1 MERTLKNVTLILLS
15 GLLLSPCVSWSA
27 VEVIQEAAH
36 DVSLPLRDIPTDAL
50 NAAEASRPLREIPLG
65 RLPAPPGAQTS
76 ASAASASESL
86 SAPLISATPGLN
98 FDGLGVRFSGPQ
110 GTFSVNG
117 VPPDTN
123 GAVGDTQY
131 VQWVNTSFAVFNKA
145 TGAVVYGPVAGNI
158 LWQGFGGQCQQQND
172 GDPVVLFDQIARRW
186 VFQQFAVHGG
196 AGNYYDCIAVSTT
209 SDATG
214 TYNRYAFPMPNFND
228 YPKIAVW
235 PDAYY
240 ASFNM
245 FTSGSMR
252 ASFIGGYACAF
263 DRTSMLAGAAATAHC
278 FQLSSAFGGLL
289 PSDLDGSTSPP
300 AGSPNYFMAIDTNAL
315 DLWSFHVDFASPA
328 NSAFTGPTLIPV
340 GAYSQACGANGT
352 CIPQPGT
359 SQQLD
364 SLGDRLMHRLAYR
377 NFGAYET
384 LVVNHSVDNGGPA
397 AIRWYEIRN
406 PGGAPTVYQQGTYA
420 PDATSRWMGSIGM
433 DAVGNIAVG
442 YSASSSTIHPSVAYT
457 GRLAADPLGT
467 LQAESM
473 IVSGAGSQN
482 GGISRWGDYSAL
494 TIDPI
499 DDCTFWYTNEYL
511 QMTGNFN
518 WSTRIASFKFP
529 DCSHSSVAV
538 SGAVTLN
545 LTIQLITG
553 VPSGA
558 TVECELT
565 VTTLDALGPIK
576 EDVVALATV
585 SGTTAT
591 CAAQIPYLW
600 TLSTP
605 TMDTISVLYAVAIV
619 PSGATIKSGNGRY
632 RTHTLPQIIGV
643 PVEGT
648 QTALSD
654 TTKL

>member
-1 MERTLKNVTLILLS
+1 LKNATVIVLS
-15 GLLLSPCVSWSA
+15 GLLLSPCVSSSA

-36 DVSLPLRDIPTDAL
+36 DVSPPLRSIPTDAL
-50 NAAEASRPLREIPLG
+50 NAAEARRPRREIPLG
-65 RLPAPPGAQTS
+65 RFVAPPGAQTS
-76 ASAASASESL
+76 TSTAIASQLLA
-86 SAPLISATPGLN
+86 APLISATPGLN
-98 FDGLGVRFSGPQ
+98 FDGLGVGFSGPQ
-110 GTFSVNG
+110 GTFNVTG
-117 VPPDTN
+117 VPPDPN

-158 LWQGFGGQCQQQND
+158 LWQGFGGQCQQRND
-172 GDPVVLFDQIARRW
+172 GDPIVLFDQIARRW
-186 VFQQFAVHGG
+186 VFQQFAVNGG

-245 FTSGSMR
+245 FTSGSMS

-263 DRTSMLAGAAATAHC
+263 DRTSMLAGTAATAHC
-278 FQLSSAFGGLL
+278 FQLSSAYGGLL
-289 PSDLDGSTSPP
+289 PSDLDGSNPPP
-300 AGSPNYFMAIDTNAL
+300 AGSPNYYMAIDTNSL
-315 DLWSFHVDFASPA
+315 DLWKFHVDFTTPG
-328 NSAFTGPTLIPV
+328 NSSFTGPTLIPV
-340 GAYSQACGANGT
+340 NAYSQACGASGT

-377 NFGAYET
+377 HFGNYET
-384 LVVNHSVDNGGPA
+384 LVANHSVDNGGPA

-406 PGGAPTVYQQGTYA
+406 PGGTPTVYQQGTYA

-442 YSASSSTIHPSVAYT
+442 YSASSSAIHPSVAYT
-457 GRLAADPLGT
+457 GRLPSDALGT

-511 QMTGNFN
+511 QTTGNFN

-529 DCSHSSVAV
+529 GCSHSSVAV
-538 SGAVTLN
+538 SGVITLN
-545 LTIQLITG
+545 LTIQLATG

-558 TVECELT
+558 TVECQLT
-565 VTTLDALGPIK
+565 LTTLDPLGAIK
-576 EDVVALATV
+576 ENVIAIATV

-591 CAAQIPYLW
+591 CVPSIPYLW
-600 TLSTP
+600 TLSAP
-605 TMDTISVLYAVAIV
+605 TTDTISVLYAVAIV
-619 PSGATIKSGNGRY
+619 PSGSTIKSSDARY
-632 RTHTLPQIIGV
+632 RTNNLPEIIGV
-643 PVEGT
+643 PVSGT